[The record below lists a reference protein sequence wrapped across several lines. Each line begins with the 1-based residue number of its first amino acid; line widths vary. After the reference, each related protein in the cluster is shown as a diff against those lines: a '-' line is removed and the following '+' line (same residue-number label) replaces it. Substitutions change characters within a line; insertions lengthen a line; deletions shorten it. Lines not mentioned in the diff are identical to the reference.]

1 MFLGT
6 AARAASPWG
15 IGFTVRTHGSARSG
29 LLAAAHP
36 RFGYEA
42 GMLVWLLACDSLFLA
57 GTLSLGEETG
67 ADPGAGSDPNPAGW
81 CDEELDAA
89 TPAGP
94 DCTTATLACGDVLT
108 ATTAGGFSSFTGEQY
123 PANFC
128 FTNLDR
134 STYGGPERIYL
145 VELEAE
151 QYAEVVLS
159 ASCARMGLSVIRWQT
174 EGTCPSG
181 EFTVPVCDGEEGTGS
196 LAVTFG
202 GYPSENRWV
211 IVVDTAADDPAAFRL
226 ALTCAA

>member
-6 AARAASPWG
+6 AARAATPQG
-15 IGFTVRTHGSARSG
+15 FGFTVRIHGSGRSG
-29 LLAAAHP
+29 LPAAARR
-36 RFGYEA
+36 RFGYDVT
-42 GMLVWLLACDSLFLA
+42 MLLWFVACDSLFLD
-57 GTLSLGEETG
+57 GTLSLGKETG
-67 ADPGAGSDPNPAGW
+67 SDSGSGSGSDPADW
-81 CDEELDAA
+81 CDEELDTA

-94 DCTTATLACGDVLT
+94 DCATATLACGDTLT

-174 EGTCPSG
+174 EGSCPSG
-181 EFTVPVCDGEEGTGS
+181 ELTVPVCDGKEGSGT

-202 GYPSENRWV
+202 GYPTENRWV